1 MQEFEGP
8 KLTQSVKWTLDR
20 LFLCSLYWQFPV
32 KIVLQYWSEHSA
44 VRGTADT
51 AALQHSP
58 PAAGMSPPRT
68 PGCSWTAW
76 SMGGHPSPYRASTGT
91 SLPSLAGTWV
101 YWSIKY
107 TMSNANY
114 DGIYFTKWP
123 DNKICW
129 PCFASSWALENRLK
143 INAMEHFEIR
153 FLLRILIWILNERM
167 SVFYFAV
174 WDQNIFDVA
183 SMYLSLS
190 LWIKQEM
197 SYCQVQEWRKRLESG
212 FINIIYRI
220 ESCFYLHK

>member
-32 KIVLQYWSEHSA
+32 KIVLQYWSEDSA

-51 AALQHSP
+51 AALTPLLQVWARGGHLA
-58 PAAGMSPPRT
+58 AAGQHE
-68 PGCSWTAW
+68 A
-76 SMGGHPSPYRASTGT
+76 RAVILRHTERRRGPHCHRWLGREYT
-91 SLPSLAGTWV
+91 LVLT
-101 YWSIKY
+101 IKHS
-107 TMSNANY
+107 MSNANY

-197 SYCQVQEWRKRLESG
+197 SYCQVQEWSQSLESG
-212 FINIIYRI
+212 FINIIHRI